1 MIFFLHGEDSYSA
14 NQKLKQIKEKFQKE
28 VDPSGININVFDGD
42 NFDLEKFNSISS
54 QGGFLVKKRL
64 LIVKDLVLSKPKA
77 ETAESLLE
85 LLKKFQTSENI
96 FVFLENGSPDKRTSL
111 FKNLNDKKNLVQE
124 FTPLDNL
131 SLKKWLTNYAK
142 EKGAIIKTTAA
153 DLLAASVGNNL
164 WQLSQE
170 LDKLIAYKNGE
181 EIKETDIKIMVNAK
195 IDDNIF
201 KLTEAIASGD
211 KKLGLRLVKEQFQA
225 GLNENYLLTMIVR
238 QFRILT
244 TLFSLAEQKMPEN
257 IMAKETGF
265 HPFVVKK
272 SLGLARKFSLPK
284 LKKIYNGLAGLD
296 KKLKSTTLSPETL
309 IDLLI
314 MEI

>member
-14 NQKLKQIKEKFQKE
+14 NQKLKQIKEKFQRE
-28 VDPSGININVFDGD
+28 VDPSSININVFDND

-64 LIVKDLVLSKPKA
+64 LIVKDLLLNKPKA
-77 ETAESLLE
+77 ETAENLLE
-85 LLKKFQTSENI
+85 LIKKFQNSENI
-96 FVFLENGSPDKRTSL
+96 FIFLENGSLDKRTSL

-124 FTPLDNL
+124 FKPLDNL
-131 SLKKWLTNYAK
+131 NLKKWLTNYAK
-142 EKGAIIKTTAA
+142 EKNAVIKITAA

-181 EIKETDIKIMVNAK
+181 EIKEADIKLLVNAK

-201 KLTEAIASGD
+201 KLTEAIAAGD
-211 KKLGLRLVKEQFQA
+211 KKLGIRLVKEQFSA

-238 QFRILT
+238 QFRVLT
-244 TLFSLAEQKMPEN
+244 TLFSLTEQKMPEN
-257 IMAKETGF
+257 IIVKETGF

-272 SLGLARKFSLPK
+272 SLGLARKFNLEK
-284 LKKIYNGLAGLD
+284 LKKIYSGLANLD
-296 KKLKSTTLSPETL
+296 KKLKSTSLSPETL